1 MMAREGARS
10 AGGEAARL
18 QSQCFWGTKAEGT
31 GEFALASPFMR
42 PKPRLD
48 LDMPDAKIARPRR
61 ARKWY
66 TEYQAHFFPNIRPS
80 LMDNEQR
87 PSPEVGPLRDLL
99 SSPPPKRPEKRF
111 EALKAFAKRALV
123 AAYCRGLLSARTT
136 QRFIDKFE
144 LWSA

>member
-1 MMAREGARS
+1 
-10 AGGEAARL
+10 
-18 QSQCFWGTKAEGT
+18 
-31 GEFALASPFMR
+31 MR
-42 PKPRLD
+42 IKTRANLEMPK
-48 LDMPDAKIARPRR
+48 AKIARPRR

-80 LMDNEQR
+80 LTDNEQR

-99 SSPPPKRPEKRF
+99 SSPPPNRPKKRF

-123 AAYCRGLLSARTT
+123 AAYCRGLLSAKAT
-136 QRFIDKFE
+136 QRLIDKLE